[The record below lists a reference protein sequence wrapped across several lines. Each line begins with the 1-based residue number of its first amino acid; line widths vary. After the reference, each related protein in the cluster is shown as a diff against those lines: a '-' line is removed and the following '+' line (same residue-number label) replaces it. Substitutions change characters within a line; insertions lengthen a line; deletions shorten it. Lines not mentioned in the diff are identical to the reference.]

1 MTRARS
7 FHAWATS
14 PANWRAPSG
23 PTSLTHGLAD
33 AEPVGQDHHAWPR
46 ATAAGALQIAGHPAP
61 GRAGAYARTG
71 QATGVTR
78 LCTCVPTGCGVRT
91 R

>member
-1 MTRARS
+1 MTADGHGEIPGTGQPVR
-7 FHAWATS
+7 
-14 PANWRAPSG
+14 P
-23 PTSLTHGLAD
+23 LTHGLAD
-33 AEPVGQDHHAWPR
+33 AEPVVQNHHAWPR
-46 ATAAGALQIAGHPAP
+46 ATTAGARQIAGHPAP

-78 LCTCVPTGCGVRT
+78 LCTCAPTGCGVRT

>member
-1 MTRARS
+1 MTADGHGEIPGTASQSARS
-7 FHAWATS
+7 RAAW
-14 PANWRAPSG
+14 PMPNPSCKT
-23 PTSLTHGLAD
+23 TSLATG
-33 AEPVGQDHHAWPR
+33 
-46 ATAAGALQIAGHPAP
+46 TAAGARQIAEHPAP